1 MIMYGFE
8 VFAFL
13 RAPGI
18 DCLEPP
24 EALLF
29 KGVLCIV
36 NPLVLVAPL
45 YRVARVL
52 VSLSL

>member
-1 MIMYGFE
+1 MYSFE
-8 VFAFL
+8 AFAFL

-36 NPLVLVAPL
+36 NPLVLIAPL
-45 YRVARVL
+45 YWVARML
-52 VSLSL
+52 VSMSLC